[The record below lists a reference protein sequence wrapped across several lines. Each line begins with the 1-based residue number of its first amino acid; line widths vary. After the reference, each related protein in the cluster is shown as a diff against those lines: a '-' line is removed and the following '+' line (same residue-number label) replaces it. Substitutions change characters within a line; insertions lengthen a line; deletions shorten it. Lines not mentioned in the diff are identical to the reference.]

1 VKRKKYPYN
10 KWDVKIMDFDLGVF
24 ETFEEAVI
32 TRLKAE
38 KEYYGDFAPQK
49 HLFAQYG
56 II

>member
-1 VKRKKYPYN
+1 
-10 KWDVKIMDFDLGVF
+10 
-24 ETFEEAVI
+24 
-32 TRLKAE
+32 LKAE